1 MKTLLERLK
10 PEIKKNLLDQ
20 KDDYPTLV
28 GGLLEILEENV
39 SVTELKLGDLNNL
52 TDFAPGYHNQ
62 VMDLYNMFND

>member
-10 PEIKKNLLDQ
+10 PEIKKIFRP

-39 SVTELKLGDLNNL
+39 AGIELKLV
-52 TDFAPGYHNQ
+52 T
-62 VMDLYNMFND
+62 

>member
-39 SVTELKLGDLNNL
+39 AVTELKLGDLNNL
-52 TDFAPGYHNQ
+52 TDFAPGYHTQ